1 MKIQKVNLKKE
12 QYLDLLYLGDENYDL
27 IKKYI
32 SKSDMYIVKEN
43 EDIIGQ
49 ICIKR
54 ISGKIFAIKNISILS
69 KYQHKGY
76 GAKLIKF
83 IFEMYKKKTS
93 IMIVGT
99 GETKK
104 SLDFYQ
110 SLGFKPVKR
119 VKNYFFNNYDHE
131 IYEDNKKLKDMIYLK
146 KIL

>member
-54 ISGKIFAIKNISILS
+54 ISGKIFEIKNISILP

-83 IFEMYKKKTS
+83 IFEMYKNKAS
-93 IMIVGT
+93 LIIAGT

-104 SLDFYQ
+104 TLDFYKK
-110 SLGFKPVKR
+110 LGFKPFLR
-119 VKNYFFNNYDHE
+119 IKNYFTENYEHD
-131 IYEDNKKLKDMIYLK
+131 IYEDNIKLKDMIYLK